1 MTAEYRNIPSVS
13 SILECTEVR
22 KLSDEFSISNVT
34 KLVRET
40 LDIARGKM
48 SEGGPA
54 PSIES
59 LTVEILSVA
68 RTRWRNWPV
77 RVINAT
83 GVVLHTNLGR
93 SPLSSDALQ
102 AACEASAGYSDLELD
117 LPSGKRGSRQS
128 QVSQI
133 LCELTGAEDALVVN
147 NNASAVLLGIAST
160 AAGKDVVV
168 SRSEAVEIGGGF
180 RIPDVLIQSG
190 AGLKEV
196 GTTNRTYIQDFEKAI
211 DENTGALLSVHA
223 SNFKIVGFTH
233 APTIKELSE
242 LGQNKG
248 IPVLHDI
255 GSGCLLDPSQFGLT
269 GEPIP
274 RDSIAEGADLCFF
287 SGDKLL
293 GGPQSGIIVGKK
305 HYVSQLASHPLAR
318 AFRIDKM
325 NLAALNATLL
335 HYIREEAE
343 EKIPIWRMLSAT
355 KHQLLERAQ
364 IITDRLGGLLTIEET
379 RSAIGGGS
387 FPGFDME
394 SISLV
399 FDNGSPDAMGA
410 KMRNCET
417 PVVCRIEDDRLIFDL
432 RTVLS
437 EEDDTLAR
445 TILQNVND

>member
-1 MTAEYRNIPSVS
+1 MTDKYRNIPSVS
-13 SILECTEVR
+13 SILECTEIR
-22 KLSDEFSISNVT
+22 NLSAEFSISSVT

-40 LDIARGKM
+40 LDITRGKM
-48 SEGGPA
+48 SEGDTA
-54 PSIES
+54 PSIEN
-59 LTVEILSVA
+59 LTAKILSVA
-68 RTRWRNWPV
+68 GTRWRNWPV

-93 SPLSSDALQ
+93 SPLSPDALQ
-102 AACEASAGYSDLELD
+102 AAFEASAGYSDLELD
-117 LPSGKRGSRQS
+117 LASGKRGSRQS

-190 AGLKEV
+190 ARLKEV
-196 GTTNRTYIQDFEKAI
+196 GTTNRTYIEDFEKAT

-242 LGQNKG
+242 LGQNKK

-255 GSGCLLDPSQFGLT
+255 GSGCLLDPSKFGLT
-269 GEPIP
+269 EEPVP
-274 RDSIAEGADLCFF
+274 RHSISEGADLCFF
-287 SGDKLL
+287 SGDKLI

-305 HYVSQLASHPLAR
+305 RYVSQLADHPLAR

-325 NLAALNATLL
+325 NLAALNATLI
-335 HYIREEAE
+335 HYIRGEAE

-355 KHQLLERAQ
+355 KHQLLKRAQ
-364 IITDRLGGLLTIEET
+364 ILRDRLGGLLTIEET

-387 FPGFDME
+387 FPGFDID
-394 SISLV
+394 SVGLV

-410 KMRNCET
+410 KMRKSET

-432 RTVLS
+432 RTVLA
-437 EEDDTLAR
+437 EEDDALVRA
-445 TILQNVND
+445 ILQNVND